1 MIYICVIKIVL
12 FWQRILIYVEVV
24 NVEYS
29 CYRDWGKFFDILW
42 FFQFYL
48 VFCRYVFFEF
58 MKKRDKR

>member
-24 NVEYS
+24 NIEYC

-42 FFQFYL
+42 FFYFYL